1 MSRGLYTRAVGGDV
15 QSNRDETRRTR
26 WVDLRSAVARSGVSR
41 ERLVW
46 AMASGEVRYSTSVT
60 DQDGLPRLD
69 LVDVEALARRL
80 FEVEP
85 GGEESP

>member
-1 MSRGLYTRAVGGDV
+1 M
-15 QSNRDETRRTR
+15 QSNRDETGRTQ

-46 AMASGEVRYSTSVT
+46 AMASGEVRYSTSLT

-69 LVDVEALARRL
+69 LVDVESLARRL
-80 FEVEP
+80 FEAQP
-85 GGEESP
+85 GGEESS